1 MLGSVVFTICV
12 LIVQTV
18 RKILLKNK
26 RVFRPEHSLSII
38 ASLHKILH
46 RFTGLRGFF
55 TKVSSIM
62 THFLPD
68 GFDLEREK
76 QHLVEAFGS
85 CRNLVKAN
93 FNDQPML
100 EGFIPAILEAL
111 PTPLVKLS
119 LVRCQL
125 QPADVDSLAESRHVN
140 TLRTLRLDYNDLH
153 ECEPQLLVL
162 LSRLRVIN
170 MLRMQSCKMKY
181 RDCLRSAAALA
192 SSTTLRVWFITGN
205 QMLKVRHIKEFL
217 TLCANIASLRIIV
230 CQPLDYHLLL
240 DKVVMQ
246 NRNALTDEKKEDVR
260 VFGTTLNLIVL

>member
-1 MLGSVVFTICV
+1 
-12 LIVQTV
+12 
-18 RKILLKNK
+18 
-26 RVFRPEHSLSII
+26 
-38 ASLHKILH
+38 
-46 RFTGLRGFF
+46 
-55 TKVSSIM
+55 M

-100 EGFIPAILEAL
+100 EGFIPAILDAL

-125 QPADVDSLAESRHVN
+125 QPADIDSLAESRHVN

-162 LSRLRVIN
+162 LSRLRVIS

-192 SSTTLRVWFITGN
+192 SSTTLRVWFVTGN

-217 TLCANIASLRIIV
+217 TLCANIASLRIVV

-246 NRNALTDEKKEDVR
+246 NRNALTDDKKEDVR